1 MNENQTAKEE
11 VYRILKNNEATRNS
25 DMKLYLEYCKYNLV
39 RESEMY
45 RVFDDPAYRKAKHIS
60 PFETI
65 SRARRDLQSQF
76 IELNAT
82 EEVEKERM
90 ERESMFENYYGRSK

>member
-11 VYRILKNNEATRNS
+11 VYRILKSNEATRNS

-39 RESEMY
+39 RETEMY
-45 RVFDDPAYRKAKHIS
+45 KVFDDPAYRKAKHIS

-65 SRARRDLQSQF
+65 SRARRDLQNQF

-82 EEVEKERM
+82 EEVEKERI
-90 ERESMFENYYGRSK
+90 ERESMFQNYYGKGR